1 MYTNRVGR
9 STKKYTDKKYVS
21 IVDDELDI
29 VVLFQDALS
38 RKFDGTSVLAFNDP
52 VIALEHFTANK
63 NTYKSVISDLRMP
76 GLNGLELLKKVKKLN
91 PKVRTIL
98 ISAYEVD
105 NDPVFRGYVKEG
117 VIDVFIHKPMTTE
130 CLCKEVDNQI
140 QAYQLR
146 NK

>member
-1 MYTNRVGR
+1 MPTNNRI
-9 STKKYTDKKYVS
+9 VS

-29 VVLFQDALS
+29 TQLYQDAIYG
-38 RKFDGTSVLAFNDP
+38 KIDGISVVCFNNP
-52 VIALEHFTANK
+52 VTALEHFIENK
-63 NTYKSVISDLRMP
+63 KDYALVISDLRMP

-98 ISAYEVD
+98 ISAYEVE

-117 VIDVFIHKPMTTE
+117 VIDVFIHKPMTIE

-140 QAYQLR
+140 QAYQL
-146 NK
+146 KDK